1 MDNLIEKFKTDKLLK
16 YYIGQL
22 GDENKPDD
30 FKIGDKVVGLYSID
44 GHILDKKFIPG
55 QVGHIDNIMHRY
67 KGEPNEHHEFWV
79 ITKMGRTRY
88 EISNI
93 INYDKVEKFLET
105 YSDS

>member
-1 MDNLIEKFKTDKLLK
+1 
-16 YYIGQL
+16 
-22 GDENKPDD
+22 
-30 FKIGDKVVGLYSID
+30 
-44 GHILDKKFIPG
+44 
-55 QVGHIDNIMHRY
+55 MHRY